1 MENYQKL
8 EKVGEGQ
15 YTSIQA
21 GSRFDKS
28 PDTSGPLNTN
38 C

>member
-15 YTSIQA
+15 YTSIEA
-21 GSRFDKS
+21 GPRFDES
-28 PDTSGPLNTN
+28 PDTSGHLNAN